1 MSGSIS
7 RDSSTS
13 NSQQTTHHNT
23 SLTATNINL
32 NTTQDTKIKGAISV
46 IFSELARTERL
57 KVVSNCNIQCYI
69 HLKTS
74 LL

>member
-1 MSGSIS
+1 LSGSIS

-32 NTTQDTKIKGAISV
+32 NTTQNTKRVWHLVVLMSFGGFFVLKIVVLFLMRGWGYIFTIKG
-46 IFSELARTERL
+46 
-57 KVVSNCNIQCYI
+57 
-69 HLKTS
+69 
-74 LL
+74 